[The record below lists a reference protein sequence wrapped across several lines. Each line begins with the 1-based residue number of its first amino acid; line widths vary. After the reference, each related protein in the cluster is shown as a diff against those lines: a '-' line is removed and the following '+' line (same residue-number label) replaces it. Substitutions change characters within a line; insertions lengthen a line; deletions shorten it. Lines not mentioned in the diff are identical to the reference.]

1 MTVETQPISPTQI
14 QMIKDSVPILDH
26 VHVQLAEK
34 FYKRLFKRYPEFK
47 VYFNTTN
54 QKLLRQPRIL
64 IHTLIKVAE
73 NIDNL
78 SGIQE
83 EFERIASKHVGLQVR
98 PDHYPKF
105 GDVLIDTICD
115 LFPREMVDDEFREA
129 WQMAYDKMASIL
141 IGLESD
147 EYSTKAWFGFKE
159 FRVTKLQRECIE
171 SISFYITPVDGKQIP
186 KPKRGQYL
194 CMRWQLPGHENE
206 ISRVYSISEYPKG
219 NEYRFTVRY
228 IPGGQISGHIHSNLK
243 IGDIVHV
250 APPCGSCYYEKSSK
264 DLVMLAGGN
273 GITALLSMIE
283 AGLEDGRNVKLLY
296 SNRSPDSR
304 SFGPMLRE
312 YKRIYPD
319 QLQIVEFIS
328 RARYIDPIDQYN
340 NRSLTLE
347 DLDFITPEHDVYLI
361 GPRSYM
367 KMVEDYLT
375 ERNVKVK
382 LDYFGPQEI

>member
-147 EYSTKAWFGFKE
+147 EYSTKAWFDSKNFVLLNYKE
-159 FRVTKLQRECIE
+159 NVL
-171 SISFYITPVDGKQIP
+171 
-186 KPKRGQYL
+186 
-194 CMRWQLPGHENE
+194 
-206 ISRVYSISEYPKG
+206 
-219 NEYRFTVRY
+219 
-228 IPGGQISGHIHSNLK
+228 NL
-243 IGDIVHV
+243 
-250 APPCGSCYYEKSSK
+250 Y
-264 DLVMLAGGN
+264 
-273 GITALLSMIE
+273 
-283 AGLEDGRNVKLLY
+283 LLY
-296 SNRSPDSR
+296 YSS
-304 SFGPMLRE
+304 
-312 YKRIYPD
+312 
-319 QLQIVEFIS
+319 
-328 RARYIDPIDQYN
+328 
-340 NRSLTLE
+340 
-347 DLDFITPEHDVYLI
+347 
-361 GPRSYM
+361 
-367 KMVEDYLT
+367 
-375 ERNVKVK
+375 
-382 LDYFGPQEI
+382 

>member
-171 SISFYITPVDGKQIP
+171 SISFI
-186 KPKRGQYL
+186 L
-194 CMRWQLPGHENE
+194 LQLMANK
-206 ISRVYSISEYPKG
+206 SQNQNVG
-219 NEYRFTVRY
+219 N
-228 IPGGQISGHIHSNLK
+228 
-243 IGDIVHV
+243 
-250 APPCGSCYYEKSSK
+250 
-264 DLVMLAGGN
+264 
-273 GITALLSMIE
+273 
-283 AGLEDGRNVKLLY
+283 
-296 SNRSPDSR
+296 
-304 SFGPMLRE
+304 
-312 YKRIYPD
+312 IY
-319 QLQIVEFIS
+319 V
-328 RARYIDPIDQYN
+328 
-340 NRSLTLE
+340 
-347 DLDFITPEHDVYLI
+347 
-361 GPRSYM
+361 
-367 KMVEDYLT
+367 
-375 ERNVKVK
+375 
-382 LDYFGPQEI
+382 